1 MTPIFGIASVVCFA
15 IALVLH
21 LIGGTHGGVVTDFEL
36 GGLLALS
43 IHLLYDWR
51 PWKP

>member
-1 MTPIFGIASVVCFA
+1 MFGLAAVTCLA
-15 IALVLH
+15 IALILH
-21 LIGGTHGGVVTDFEL
+21 LLGGHGGLVTDFEL
-36 GGLLALS
+36 GGFLALS

>member
-1 MTPIFGIASVVCFA
+1 MLALVAVICFA
-15 IALVLH
+15 IALVLR
-21 LIGGTHGGVVTDFEL
+21 LLGGHGAQVTDFEL
-36 GGLLALS
+36 GGFLALS

>member
-1 MTPIFGIASVVCFA
+1 MFGIAAVVVFA
-15 IALVLH
+15 IALILH
-21 LIGGTHGGVVTDFEL
+21 LLGGHASQATDFEL
-36 GGLLALS
+36 GGFLALS